1 MNVYRERLEKI
12 ARGYEVEEV
21 QTIIEETM
29 TEDDLRAYIQS
40 LLDTST
46 VLYEKKPLVND
57 NHPTMKPLKLMG
69 KLIKNSSRKNDI
81 VLDVFGGSGSTLMA
95 AEQLGRRCQM
105 MELYPKYIDVIINR
119 WERETGQKVVLLN

>member
-1 MNVYRERLEKI
+1 MNDWKDGAAHYFINDRK
-12 ARGYEVEEV
+12 
-21 QTIIEETM
+21 QSTIIDDSKALETM

-40 LLDTST
+40 ILDTST

-81 VLDVFGGSGSTLMA
+81 VLDVFGGSGSGTA
-95 AEQLGRRCQM
+95 RQAVPNDGVRPEV
-105 MELYPKYIDVIINR
+105 Y
-119 WERETGQKVVLLN
+119 